1 MEIIVNFW
9 IRTPSAETGAAG
21 REGECT
27 KNCREMEFWVGGQIP
42 ECTKRRSNLAS
53 HKGKQEFSAFTNT
66 EIHEYGFPKY
76 RNTGE
81 WVWQGGGM
89 VGEYR
94 NKKRLATPSN
104 ATTSKYTNAS
114 CQKLRNTPL
123 PKMHQKFT
131 ENDIKTKTSIAQ
143 HWNAIHDRSWKY
155 TLVTCDGIW
164 RMCWLY
170 ILIDPRLFPKST
182 WPIFRRPFLSDIHV
196 CICLFND
203 TTIGMVWRGICY
215 NEKHFWRKELLILMC
230 HFVIIE
236 ESYAGIL

>member
-9 IRTPSAETGAAG
+9 IRTPSTETGAAG

-123 PKMHQKFT
+123 PKIHQKFT
-131 ENDIKTKTSIAQ
+131 ENDIKNKNIHRSTLECNPRPIMKIHTSDLWW
-143 HWNAIHDRSWKY
+143 HLKNVLTLYFDRFQAVS
-155 TLVTCDGIW
+155 
-164 RMCWLY
+164 
-170 ILIDPRLFPKST
+170 
-182 WPIFRRPFLSDIHV
+182 
-196 CICLFND
+196 
-203 TTIGMVWRGICY
+203 
-215 NEKHFWRKELLILMC
+215 
-230 HFVIIE
+230 
-236 ESYAGIL
+236 

>member
-1 MEIIVNFW
+1 MGIPGAFRVVFSSQRQFSGRPDLVW
-9 IRTPSAETGAAG
+9 KSLRTFELGHQARKLEQQAE
-21 REGECT
+21 RGECT

-114 CQKLRNTPL
+114 CQKLKNTPL
-123 PKMHQKFT
+123 PKIHQQIHWKWYK
-131 ENDIKTKTSIAQ
+131 IKTKTSIATAD
-143 HWNAIHDRSWKY
+143 HENTH
-155 TLVTCDGIW
+155 
-164 RMCWLY
+164 
-170 ILIDPRLFPKST
+170 
-182 WPIFRRPFLSDIHV
+182 
-196 CICLFND
+196 
-203 TTIGMVWRGICY
+203 
-215 NEKHFWRKELLILMC
+215 
-230 HFVIIE
+230 
-236 ESYAGIL
+236 